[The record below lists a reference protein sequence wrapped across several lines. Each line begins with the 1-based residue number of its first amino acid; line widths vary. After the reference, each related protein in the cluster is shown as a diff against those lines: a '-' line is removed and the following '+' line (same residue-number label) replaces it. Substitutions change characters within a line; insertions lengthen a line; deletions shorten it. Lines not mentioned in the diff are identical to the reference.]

1 MGKKNELLQISTP
14 LNTGRKFNVH
24 ENLKNITLNL
34 KVLEKVANSP
44 IWLGTV
50 GFQMFIKQLSY
61 AEAKCSNYKIAKIT
75 GNLESYKNIWFKTK
89 KQSKYFQLLSKISNF
104 IYSRKQRHIPSDYK
118 LC

>member
-1 MGKKNELLQISTP
+1 MGKKKELLQISTP

-44 IWLGTV
+44 ICLGTV

-61 AEAKCSNYKIAKIT
+61 TEAKCSNQVELPKRQK
-75 GNLESYKNIWFKTK
+75 NLLTAIKPLSFKLHSRVSFETV
-89 KQSKYFQLLSKISNF
+89 SDSLFQIFS
-104 IYSRKQRHIPSDYK
+104 
-118 LC
+118 

>member
-61 AEAKCSNYKIAKIT
+61 A
-75 GNLESYKNIWFKTK
+75 
-89 KQSKYFQLLSKISNF
+89 Q
-104 IYSRKQRHIPSDYK
+104 
-118 LC
+118 